1 MRSGRIGRTVL
12 ALTLAAGALVGL
24 VARNASAGV
33 VVCQRKSKITLR
45 DGSCKPK
52 EQTVQLEGGSIDTS
66 TLGQVPS
73 AGTAASAT
81 AADTA
86 ATAAT
91 ATTAGTAASATT
103 AQTADDAGL
112 LDGLDSTAFQGRIR
126 WAHVSS
132 GGASI
137 LSQSGG
143 ISLVTEP
150 ITGIVVLDFGTD
162 LRGHGIL
169 ATVRNG
175 LTQRGWAQVS
185 ICGFDNAGGPET
197 TLCNVGGDVADTTNE
212 LAVAIVDHDGNAVD
226 RNFYVAVFP

>member
-1 MRSGRIGRTVL
+1 MRSGRIGRATL

-24 VARNASAGV
+24 VVRDASAGV

-86 ATAAT
+86 ET
-91 ATTAGTAASATT
+91 ATSAGTAASATT
-103 AQTADDAGL
+103 AQTADDAGM
-112 LDGLDSTAFQGRIR
+112 LDGLDSTDFQGRIR
-126 WAHVSS
+126 WAHVST

-143 ISLVTEP
+143 ISIVTEP
-150 ITGIVVLDFGTD
+150 IAGIVV
-162 LRGHGIL
+162 
-169 ATVRNG
+169 
-175 LTQRGWAQVS
+175 
-185 ICGFDNAGGPET
+185 
-197 TLCNVGGDVADTTNE
+197 
-212 LAVAIVDHDGNAVD
+212 
-226 RNFYVAVFP
+226 

>member
-1 MRSGRIGRTVL
+1 MRSEGAALGRIAL
-12 ALTLAAGALVGL
+12 ALTVAAGALMGSVGRD
-24 VARNASAGV
+24 AQAGV
-33 VVCQRKSKITLR
+33 VVCQRKSKISLR
-45 DGSCKPK
+45 EGTCKPK
-52 EQTVQLEGGSIDTS
+52 EQAVQLEGGSIDAS

-86 ATAAT
+86 DT

-103 AQTADDAGL
+103 AQTAGDAGL

-132 GGASI
+132 GGAEI

-150 ITGIVVLDFGTD
+150 ITGIVVLNFGAD
-162 LRGHGIL
+162 LRGHGVL

-185 ICGFDNAGGPET
+185 ICGFGNGGGTET
-197 TLCNVGGDVADTTNE
+197 TLCNVGGNVTDQPNE
-212 LAVAIVDHDGNAVD
+212 LAIAIVDHDGNAVD